1 VELLLRQLQ
10 VTLLFDLL
18 NNTPNIRYYHNLLTA
33 DECDYVINNI
43 DNFQKSLG
51 FDFETNQAKPTDW
64 RTSSVYHDYNKQF
77 NYIIEKASNLSGY
90 PISNIEILQVLKYE
104 HSEYYKPH
112 WDYFNFPPTWITTTN
127 DRVATM
133 IVYLNDDFTGGSTN
147 FPELN
152 INVSPKKGSAL
163 FFRYDYSEEIK
174 KLTLHSGMP
183 VTVGTK
189 YIATVWIRSTEWIK

>member
-1 VELLLRQLQ
+1 MELLLQQLQ

-18 NNTPNIRYYHNLLTA
+18 NNTPNIRYYYNLLTA

-51 FDFETNQAKPTDW
+51 FDFETNQAKLTDW
-64 RTSSVYHDYNKQF
+64 RTSSVYHDYNKKF
-77 NYIIEKASNLSGY
+77 NYIVKKASELSGY

-104 HSEYYKPH
+104 RNEYYKPH
-112 WDYFNFPPTWITTTN
+112 WDYFNFPPTWVTTTN

-133 IVYLNDDFTGGSTN
+133 IVYLNDNFTGGLTN

-152 INVSPKKGSAL
+152 INVIPKKGSAL
-163 FFRYDYSEEIK
+163 FFRYDYLEEIK
-174 KLTLHSGMP
+174 KLTLHTGMP
-183 VTVGTK
+183 VIAGTK
-189 YIATVWIRSTEWIK
+189 YIATVWIRSTVWIK